1 MLFEGCLALLGG
13 HQGLLVQMDISGLVF
28 DMLIFHIKFM
38 MKFLYLFVKDS
49 HNLGVLLFASL
60 NFQFTFLFFVVD
72 SRQLCL

>member
-1 MLFEGCLALLGG
+1 
-13 HQGLLVQMDISGLVF
+13 MDISGLIF

-60 NFQFTFLFFVVD
+60 NFQLTFLFFVVD
-72 SRQLCL
+72 SRQLCLWNRELVLEMGDVLFLLS